1 MALAGTFGYELDI
14 TKIPEE
20 DRAQIPEQ
28 IARYHKYNALVR
40 GGDYYRIASYREN
53 HMYDCYEVVAKDKSE
68 ALITFVQVLNRPNY
82 HSRRIRVYGLDP
94 ATQYRIEGE
103 DKLYYGDTLMNAG
116 ILVQNMWGDFQSK
129 LIHIIEGGN

>member
-1 MALAGTFGYELDI
+1 M
-14 TKIPEE
+14 
-20 DRAQIPEQ
+20 
-28 IARYHKYNALVR
+28 
-40 GGDYYRIASYREN
+40 
-53 HMYDCYEVVAKDKSE
+53 AKDKSE